1 MAVLIP
7 NEIDQEDLR
16 RGGERL
22 VFEWLSE
29 PNVPGTVF
37 YSLLQKNHKHKLI
50 GEIDFLYVCDRG
62 LLCIEVKGG
71 QEIYCKDKKWY
82 SKNRLGVDNQ
92 IHNPFVQAKD
102 CSYALKKY
110 ITDTYGFNSP
120 QSKYLIGYAVVFPE
134 CKFTGSGNDLMTEVM
149 FDARYSV
156 EDFSKYLQSTFD
168 FWEQLEIERHGY
180 QPSKLTHQQINQ
192 MVNLLRGD
200 FAVVPSMSLELQHI
214 NQKMLQLTEE
224 QFDSLDITESNP
236 RVIVQGYAGTGKSLL
251 AIEKVRVCAAKEKRV
266 LYLCFNKNMAA
277 YAKSSLID
285 ADLSYI
291 TVSTY
296 HSLVMNALKD
306 DSLYSCD
313 LVQLSKLF
321 SEKEPECTKYD
332 YVVIDEAQDLM
343 IAEVID
349 VISQFIVGGIDKGSW
364 VMFLDPNQNIFN
376 KNDEYDFAL
385 EYIRESGNPVI
396 FPLNCN
402 CRNTEQIARRTSVLT
417 LVPPAKKLKIPGPK
431 VVIRNY
437 GSANDFIK
445 NFRHEM
451 ASLLAGGVS
460 AKDVVVLS
468 KLKKEKSMLAR
479 IDSVCNL
486 DIVESNSLSEIGKN
500 NLNYYT
506 IQSFKGL
513 ESNVVFLIDV
523 DGFGNSKDRLLN
535 YVAMSRAKLLL
546 YVFYDKQAEDD
557 YYETLDKGED
567 LLF

>member
-29 PNVPGTVF
+29 PNVPGTAF

-50 GEIDFLYVCDRG
+50 GEVDFLYVCERG

-71 QEIYCKDKKWY
+71 QEIYCKDKQWY
-82 SKNRLGVDNQ
+82 SKNRLGVDNR

-110 ITDTYGFNSP
+110 IADTYGFNSP
-120 QSKYLIGYAVVFPE
+120 QSKFLVGYAVVFPE
-134 CKFTGSGNDLMTEVM
+134 CKFTGSGNDLMTEIM
-149 FDARYSV
+149 FDVRYSV
-156 EDFSKYLQSTFD
+156 EDFGKYLQSTFD
-168 FWEQLEIERHGY
+168 FWEKLEMERHG
-180 QPSKLTHQQINQ
+180 HQTDRLSQQQVDQ

-200 FAVVPSMSLELQHI
+200 FSVVPSMSLELQHI
-214 NQKMLQLTEE
+214 DKKMLQLTEE

-251 AIEKVRVCAAKEKRV
+251 ALEKVRVCAAKEKSV
-266 LYLCFNKNMAA
+266 LYLCFNRNMAV
-277 YAKSSLID
+277 YAKNSLRD
-285 ADLSYI
+285 ADMSYI

-296 HSLVMNALKD
+296 HSLLMDVLKD
-306 DSLYSCD
+306 DSLHSYD

-321 SEKEPECTKYD
+321 LENNPECDKYD
-332 YVVIDEAQDLM
+332 YIVIDEAQDLM
-343 IAEVID
+343 IADALD
-349 VISQFIVGGIDKGSW
+349 VIGRFADGGISKGNW

-376 KNDEYDFAL
+376 INEEYEFAL
-385 EYIRESGNPVI
+385 EYIKESGNPVI

-402 CRNTEQIARRTSVLT
+402 CRNTEQIARRTSALT
-417 LVPPAKKLKIPGPK
+417 LVPPAKKLKITGPK
-431 VVIRNY
+431 VIIRNY
-437 GSANDFIK
+437 GGMSDFIK
-445 NFRHEM
+445 KFRHEM
-451 ASLLAGGVS
+451 ASLLSGGVS
-460 AKDVVVLS
+460 AKDVVILS
-468 KLKKEKSMLAR
+468 KLKKEKSMLANV
-479 IDSVCNL
+479 DSICNL
-486 DIVESNSLSEIGKN
+486 NIVESN
-500 NLNYYT
+500 NLYEMSKQNLCYYT

-523 DGFGNSKDRLLN
+523 DGFGNSKDRFLN

-546 YVFYDKQAEDD
+546 YVFYNEQAEDD